1 MKRFTAIMMA
11 LLMCFALVACGEPAE
26 SGDTTDPG
34 ESGTRAPEDSGKVDV
49 TVERQVTEE
58 QWNAALDTQKFYN
71 VTVEYG
77 EVYVEDNFSVTIAYD
92 GDWNK
97 EFATVEGILYEDVSR
112 NDGDMDSDEIGFM
125 VGFGKDHFD
134 SFEYDEETKTYRG
147 KVFYEYDEE
156 YLFLV
161 YGFENGNLTEF
172 RLYEEVGEDGLPAN
186 ADEYL
191 FLNFSDY
198 GTTEVEDPA
207 DAVKAALESAL
218 SESTLTGATFY
229 SVKDGCDCDDDLTD
243 CECYAMHPAC
253 VCRVAVDSAKA
264 TEVIRDVDWTKLDTV
279 TFEDGRVVFAVFDH
293 SYEKDG
299 TYYGGL
305 RVKMYFDGGRL
316 VRYENS
322 VVENDVMYV
331 VQYAS

>member
-34 ESGTRAPEDSGKVDV
+34 ESGTRAPEDSGKVDD

-58 QWNAALDTQKFYN
+58 QWNAALETQKFYN

-92 GDWNK
+92 GDRNK

-156 YLFLV
+156 
-161 YGFENGNLTEF
+161 
-172 RLYEEVGEDGLPAN
+172 
-186 ADEYL
+186 
-191 FLNFSDY
+191 
-198 GTTEVEDPA
+198 
-207 DAVKAALESAL
+207 
-218 SESTLTGATFY
+218 
-229 SVKDGCDCDDDLTD
+229 
-243 CECYAMHPAC
+243 
-253 VCRVAVDSAKA
+253 
-264 TEVIRDVDWTKLDTV
+264 
-279 TFEDGRVVFAVFDH
+279 
-293 SYEKDG
+293 
-299 TYYGGL
+299 
-305 RVKMYFDGGRL
+305 
-316 VRYENS
+316 
-322 VVENDVMYV
+322 
-331 VQYAS
+331 